1 MADTTIETPKTD
13 APQDETPK
21 PRQAAAAP
29 TVSQRQ
35 ARFGATAG
43 LYTIVFIAILVAINW
58 LAREPRFNKTF
69 DTTANK
75 RFTLSDETQKII
87 KGLKGDATITYFD
100 TKSGFSAA
108 QALLDRYKNLSNKI
122 QVQYVDVER
131 QPTLARSYG
140 VRTAGTAF
148 VELAGRKEQ
157 AKTFDEEGL
166 TGAFLKV
173 LKGERTVCVIKGN
186 GERPLEQSTAD
197 SLSFFKKLLERD
209 NYAVQAV
216 TLLDKTAVPQS
227 CSVVVVA
234 GPQNDYTANE
244 VSDLKTYVENGG
256 RAMFLLDPPLNFGR
270 EHIADNTG
278 LTDLLASWG
287 VTVDKDLVLEQNP
300 MGQLVGVGPETP
312 LVSDYQTHPIVNDLK
327 EHVVGFQISRSLD
340 IKNAPKTTVTKLFS
354 TSDAAIAD
362 TNMTK
367 QPDTI
372 SPADTRKGPFVLGA
386 AGTYDTG
393 KPSDPGR
400 FVVIGN
406 SSFVDDGGVAGIP
419 FQSNRD
425 LALNAINWLSS
436 DEDLISI
443 RPKEADNRT
452 FSANASQM
460 ATFQYT
466 VLFAIPLMIIVAGV
480 SIYLK
485 RR

>member
-1 MADTTIETPKTD
+1 MSDTITPPPPIKEVPKQSTI
-13 APQDETPK
+13 
-21 PRQAAAAP
+21 
-29 TVSQRQ
+29 SQRQ

-69 DTTANK
+69 DTTSNK
-75 RFTLSDETQKII
+75 RFTLSDETQKVIN
-87 KGLKGDATITYFD
+87 GLKQDATITYFD
-100 TKSGFSAA
+100 RKTGFSGA

-122 QVQYVDVER
+122 QVQYIDVER
-131 QPTLARSYG
+131 QPTVARSYG

-148 VELAGRKEQ
+148 VELNGRKEE
-157 AKTFDEEGL
+157 AKQFNEEGL

-173 LKGERTVCVIKGN
+173 LKGERTVCFVKGN
-186 GERPLEQSTAD
+186 GELTLDQSND
-197 SLSFFKKLLERD
+197 GGLSFYKRLLERD
-209 NYAVQAV
+209 NYAVQAI
-216 TLLDKTAVPQS
+216 TLLDKPAVPS
-227 CSVVVVA
+227 NCSVTVVA

-244 VSDLKTYVENGG
+244 VSAIKTYVETGG
-256 RAMFLLDPPLNFGR
+256 RALFLLDPPLNFGR
-270 EHIADNTG
+270 EHIADNTA

-287 VTVDKDLVLEQNP
+287 ITVDKDLVLEQNP
-300 MGQLVGVGPETP
+300 VGQLVGVGPETP
-312 LVSDYQTHPIVNDLK
+312 LIGDYQQHPIVSSLK
-327 EHVVGFQISRSLD
+327 DHVVGFQIARSLEV
-340 IKNAPKTTVTKLFS
+340 KNAPKTTVTKLFS

-362 TNMTK
+362 TNLTK
-367 QPDTI
+367 PPDTMTA
-372 SPADTRKGPFVLGA
+372 ADTKKGPFVLGA

-406 SSFVDDGGVAGIP
+406 SRFVDDAGVAGLP

-443 RPKEADNRT
+443 RPKDADNRT

-466 VLFAIPLMIIVAGV
+466 VLFAIPLIIIVVGV

>member
-1 MADTTIETPKTD
+1 MADSTTETPITRP
-13 APQDETPK
+13 A
-21 PRQAAAAP
+21 

-43 LYTIVFIAILVAINW
+43 LYTIVFILILVAINW

-75 RFTLSDETQKII
+75 RFTLSDETQKVVN
-87 KGLKGDATITYFD
+87 GLKQDATITYFD
-100 TKSGFSAA
+100 TKSGFSGA
-108 QALLDRYKNLSNKI
+108 QALLDRYRNLSTKI

-140 VRTAGTAF
+140 VRSAGTAF
-148 VELAGRKEQ
+148 VELSGRKEA
-157 AKTFDEEGL
+157 AKQFNEEGI

-173 LKGERTVCVIKGN
+173 LKGERTVCFVKGN
-186 GERPLEQSTAD
+186 GERPLDQSA
-197 SLSFFKKLLERD
+197 SGGLSFYKRLLERD
-209 NYAVQAV
+209 NYTVQAI
-216 TLLDKTAVPQS
+216 TLLDKPTVPQN

-244 VSDLKTYVENGG
+244 VNALKTYVEGG
-256 RAMFLLDPPLNFGR
+256 GHALFLLDPPLNFGR
-270 EHIADNTG
+270 EHVAENNG
-278 LTDLLASWG
+278 LTDLLAHWG

-312 LVSDYQTHPIVNDLK
+312 LISDYQDQPIVKDLK
-327 EHVVGFQISRSLD
+327 EHVTGFQISRSLD
-340 IKNAPKTTVTKLFS
+340 VKNGDKTNVSKLFS
-354 TSDAAIAD
+354 TSDSAIAD

-367 QPDTI
+367 QPDSL
-372 SPADTRKGPFVLGA
+372 SPADTKKGPFVLGA

-406 SSFVDDGGVAGIP
+406 SSFVDDAGVAGLP

-425 LALNAINWLSS
+425 LALNAINWLTA

-443 RPKEADNRT
+443 RPKDADNRT

-460 ATFQYT
+460 ATFEYT
-466 VLFAIPLMIIVAGV
+466 VLFGIPLMIIVVGV

>member
-1 MADTTIETPKTD
+1 MADLTTTEIPTTK
-13 APQDETPK
+13 
-21 PRQAAAAP
+21 QA
-29 TVSQRQ
+29 TVSQQQ

-43 LYTIVFIAILVAINW
+43 LYTIIFVAILVAINW
-58 LAREPRFNKTF
+58 LARDPRFNKTF

-75 RFTLSDETQKII
+75 RFTLSDETQKVI
-87 KGLKGDATITYFD
+87 KGLNQDSNITYFD
-100 TKSGFSAA
+100 TKSGFAGA
-108 QALLDRYKNLSNKI
+108 QALLDRYKNLSNKV

-148 VELAGRKEQ
+148 VEFNNRKEQ
-157 AKTFDEEGL
+157 AKQFNEEGL

-173 LKGERTVCVIKGN
+173 LKGERTVCFVKGN
-186 GERPLEQSTAD
+186 GERSLDQTA
-197 SLSFFKKLLERD
+197 SGGLSFYKKLLERD
-209 NYAVQAV
+209 NYSVQAI
-216 TLLDKTAVPQS
+216 TLLDKTTVPQS

-234 GPQNDYTANE
+234 GPQNDYTSNE
-244 VSDLKTYVENGG
+244 VTALKNYVEGG
-256 RAMFLLDPPLNFGR
+256 GKAMFLLDPPLNFGR
-270 EHIADNTG
+270 EHTADNNG
-278 LTDLLASWG
+278 LTDLLAHWG

-312 LVSDYQTHPIVNDLK
+312 LVSDYQDQPIVKDLK
-327 EHVVGFQISRSLD
+327 EHVTGFQISRSLD
-340 IKNAPKTTVTKLFS
+340 VKNADKTSATKLFS

-362 TNMTK
+362 TDMTK
-367 QPDTI
+367 QPD
-372 SPADTRKGPFVLGA
+372 SLNPANAKKGPFVLGA

-393 KPSDPGR
+393 NPKNPGR

-406 SSFVDDGGVAGIP
+406 SSFIDDGGVAGLP

-425 LALNAINWLSS
+425 LALNAVNWLSA

-443 RPKEADNRT
+443 RPKDADNRT
-452 FSANASQM
+452 FNANASQM
-460 ATFQYT
+460 NTFQYT
-466 VLFAIPLMIIVAGV
+466 DEFAIPLMIIVAGV

>member
-1 MADTTIETPKTD
+1 MADATT
-13 APQDETPK
+13 
-21 PRQAAAAP
+21 RQA

-43 LYTIVFIAILVAINW
+43 LYTIVVILILVAINW

-75 RFTLSDETQKII
+75 RFTLSDETQKVVR
-87 KGLKGDATITYFD
+87 GLKQDATITYFD
-100 TKSGFSAA
+100 RKSGFSAA
-108 QALLDRYKNLSNKI
+108 QTILDRYRNLSNKI

-131 QPTLARSYG
+131 QPTVARSYG

-148 VELAGRKEQ
+148 VELGGRKEE
-157 AKTFDEEGL
+157 AKQLNEEGI
-166 TGAFLKV
+166 TSAFLKV
-173 LKGERTVCVIKGN
+173 LKGERTVCVVKGN
-186 GERPLEQSTAD
+186 GERPLEQSP
-197 SLSFFKKLLERD
+197 SGGLSFFKRQLERD
-209 NYAVQAV
+209 NYSVKAI
-216 TLLDKTAVPQS
+216 TLLDKTTVPGE
-227 CSVVVVA
+227 CSVTVVA
-234 GPQNDYTANE
+234 GPQNDYSANE
-244 VSDLKTYVENGG
+244 VAALKSDVDGGG
-256 RAMFLLDPPLNFGR
+256 RVLFLLDPPLNFGR

-278 LTDLLASWG
+278 IVDLLASWG

-300 MGQLVGVGPETP
+300 VGQLVGVGPETP
-312 LVSDYQTHPIVNDLK
+312 LISDYQSHPIVNDLK
-327 EHVVGFQISRSLD
+327 DHVVGFQVARSLNV
-340 IKNAPKTTVTKLFS
+340 KNEGKASVTKLFS

-362 TNMTK
+362 TDLTK
-367 QPDTI
+367 QPDSM
-372 SPADTRKGPFVLGA
+372 SPADTKKGPFVLGA

-393 KPSDPGR
+393 DPKKPGR

-406 SSFVDDGGVAGIP
+406 SSFVDDGGVAGLA

-443 RPKEADNRT
+443 RPKGTDNRT

-466 VLFAIPLMIIVAGV
+466 VLFAFPLMIIVAGV
-480 SIYLK
+480 AIYLK